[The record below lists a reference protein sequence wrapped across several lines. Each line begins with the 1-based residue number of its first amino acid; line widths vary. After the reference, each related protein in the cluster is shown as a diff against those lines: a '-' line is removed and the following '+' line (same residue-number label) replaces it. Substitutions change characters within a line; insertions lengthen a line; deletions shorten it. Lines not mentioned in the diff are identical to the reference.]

1 MIATNEKEQADED
14 QKMEF
19 CTSEIA
25 ATKASVKAHTG
36 SVKDLDA
43 DIASKEDE
51 IATAQSEIAA
61 LQKGIEDLDKSVVEA
76 TEQRK
81 AEHAE
86 YTSTAAANQAAVE
99 LIGMAKN
106 RMNKFYAPDQYKAPP
121 TTTESTSPYGLV
133 QVESR
138 ASRADPGPAPETFG
152 EYKKSESSGGVMAM
166 MDQMIKDVE
175 MDIQAA
181 KMDEE
186 HSQEDYE
193 EAMKDASVKRA
204 EDSKLVITKDGEKAE
219 MASKLEGLKE
229 GKQTKTG
236 QLGNANDTLND
247 LHKTCD
253 FLLDNYDSRKESRTK
268 ESDGLKQSKAVLAG
282 AKLGFLQRA

>member
-1 MIATNEKEQADED
+1 MELRKE
-14 QKMEF
+14 
-19 CTSEIA
+19 
-25 ATKASVKAHTG
+25 
-36 SVKDLDA
+36 
-43 DIASKEDE
+43 
-51 IATAQSEIAA
+51 
-61 LQKGIEDLDKSVVEA
+61 
-76 TEQRK
+76 
-81 AEHAE
+81 EHAE

-106 RMNKFYAPDQYKAPP
+106 RMNKFYAPSQYKAPE
-121 TTTESTSPYGLV
+121 TTTESSSPYGFAQISLHAG
-133 QVESR
+133 R
-138 ASRADPGPAPETFG
+138 AAPGPAPETFG

-193 EAMKDASVKRA
+193 EAMKDATVKRA

-219 MASKLEGLKE
+219 MSSKLEELKE
-229 GKQTKTG
+229 GKRTKTG

-268 ESDGLKQSKAVLAG
+268 ESDGLKQSKAVLSG
-282 AKLGFLQRA
+282 AKMGFLQQRG